1 MTDTTNKVAS
11 LPTVANTLRQ
21 ADTVHSW
28 RPLSNPLIDIVVPC
42 HNEADTLPHSIEL
55 LRSYLSERAEWRFRI
70 TIASSGS
77 TDDTVAV
84 AKQLAKKYTNVFVH
98 ETPTKGRGL
107 ALKRA
112 WADSHAD
119 VLVYVDEDLSTD
131 PSHLNDLVRPL
142 VVGDVAIATG
152 SRLRSDS
159 NTTRSFKREVIS
171 RGYITL
177 VKRLLHLPITDA
189 QCGFKAI
196 RADAAREILPTVKDD
211 KWFFDTELLYRAHE
225 QGWRIH
231 EIGVSWE
238 EDRDSSVAIV
248 QTAVEDLQGI
258 DRLRQEAKRF
268 WTLERVAVAG
278 LLSLTTIFYLWNLTI
293 NGYANSYYAAAVQ
306 AASTSWHAFFYGA
319 LDAAGWVSVDKPPVA
334 IWVSALSAR
343 IFGFSSFSMLL
354 PHALAGVATVGIVY
368 AIVRRYFNA
377 STALIAGTVMAL
389 TPAAALMFRFNNPD
403 SILTLLLAASA
414 YTFMRSLESRHITW
428 LIATAVLIG
437 TAFNTKMIQALIILP
452 VYILVY
458 MIAAKPAF
466 AMRLWHM
473 AIAGVST
480 IVTALWWPLLV
491 SLAPASSRP
500 YVGSTSD
507 NSIWSLIFGYNGL
520 SRFFGGAWQAG
531 GGMGGM
537 GGGPNGGVGFGGQA
551 GLLRMFNSDFGPN
564 IAWLL
569 PLALIAGGT
578 AIWWLQNTARTNLRR
593 ALILTMMGWVLIH
606 AAVFSV
612 TGGTIH
618 PYYVVV
624 MAPAIAVLV
633 GAGLPYLYGAYKS
646 GRQAQWLLP
655 IAVFL
660 SGATAAVLFGYG
672 STTLA
677 NLRVPIVIATTFASL
692 ALVWH
697 IVQPDIKAR
706 NIALATAA
714 IAIAL
719 GPVSYSVTTVA
730 VAHTG
735 SIPTAGPNATAM
747 AGSNNESSTISTA
760 LKEYLL
766 QHQGA
771 ATWIVAVNS
780 ANQSAPIQIATGQPV
795 MAIGGFN
802 GGDNTISLDDF
813 KQLVRE
819 GKVKYFAV
827 SSGGRGFGG
836 GMGGGGPGGN
846 SSIQSWATSSGT
858 VVNYGGSDDVTLYD
872 LTSAV

>member
-1 MTDTTNKVAS
+1 MTDTANKVAS
-11 LPTVANTLRQ
+11 LQGTTGHIQ
-21 ADTVHSW
+21 EDTTW
-28 RPLSNPLIDIVVPC
+28 RPISDPLIDIVVPC
-42 HNEADTLPHSIEL
+42 HNEAMTLKHSITL
-55 LRSYLSERAEWRFRI
+55 LRSYLSERAEWHFRI

-77 TDDTVAV
+77 TDGTVAV
-84 AKQLAKKYTNVFVH
+84 AQKLAHTYPNVFVH
-98 ETPTKGRGL
+98 ETAVKGRGL

-112 WADSHAD
+112 WADSPAD
-119 VLVYVDEDLSTD
+119 ILVYIDEDLSTD

-142 VVGDVAIATG
+142 IVGDAAIATG
-152 SRLRSDS
+152 SRLRTDS
-159 NTTRSFKREVIS
+159 NTTRGLKREIIS

-177 VKRLLHLPITDA
+177 VKRLLHIPITDA

-196 RADAAREILPTVKDD
+196 RADAAQEVLPSVKDD
-211 KWFFDTELLYRAHE
+211 KWFFDTELLYRAHHN
-225 QGWRIH
+225 GWRIH

-238 EDRDSSVAIV
+238 EDTDSSVALV
-248 QTAVEDLQGI
+248 QTAIEDIQGI
-258 DRLRQEAKRF
+258 DRLRREAKKF
-268 WTLERVAVAG
+268 WTLERAAVIS
-278 LLSLTTIFYLWNLTI
+278 LLSFTAIFYLWNLTV

-319 LDAAGWVSVDKPPVA
+319 LDSVGWVSVDKPPVA

-343 IFGFSSFSMLL
+343 VFGFSSFSMLL

-368 AIVRRYFNA
+368 TIVRRYFNL
-377 STALIAGTVMAL
+377 STALIAGAAMAL

-403 SILTLLLAASA
+403 SILTFLLAASA
-414 YTFMRSLESRHITW
+414 YTFMRSLEARHIAW
-428 LIATAVLIG
+428 LMATAAFVG

-452 VYILVY
+452 VYVMVY

-466 AMRLWHM
+466 AVRLWHM
-473 AIAGVST
+473 FIAAIST
-480 IVTALWWPLLV
+480 IIAALWWPLLV
-491 SLAPASSRP
+491 SLTPASSRP
-500 YVGSTSD
+500 YIGSTSD

-520 SRFFGGAWQAG
+520 SRFLGGAGQAG
-531 GGMGGM
+531 GGM

-551 GLLRMFNSDFGPN
+551 GILRMFNSDFGPN

-606 AAVFSV
+606 GAVFSM

-633 GAGLPYLYGAYKS
+633 GAGLPYLYAAYKS
-646 GRQAQWLLP
+646 GRSVQWLLP
-655 IAVFL
+655 IAIFL

-672 STTLA
+672 STNLA
-677 NLRVPIVIATTFASL
+677 NLRVPIVVVTTLTSL

-697 IVQPDIKAR
+697 IIQPDVRAR
-706 NIALATAA
+706 NLALTTSA
-714 IAIAL
+714 IAILL
-719 GPVSYSVTTVA
+719 GPVAYSVTTVA
-730 VAHTG
+730 VAHNG

-747 AGSNNESSTISTA
+747 AGSNNESATISTA
-760 LKEYLL
+760 LKNYLV

-771 ATWIVAVNS
+771 ATWIVAVSS

-802 GGDNTISLDDF
+802 GSDNTISLSEF

-827 SSGGRGFGG
+827 SSGGMGGFGG

-846 SSIQSWATSSGT
+846 SSIQSWATSGGK
-858 VVNYGGSDDVTLYD
+858 VVDYGGSDNVTLYD